1 MANNSGKFIADN
13 LMNQKIEIFMGLDN
27 EWIAYAD
34 GDVQSYTIIIAI
46 PIDFDAE
53 SGILTLT
60 NDRGQE
66 FYLSENNIQIFWKEG
81 VGFKLIENTSS
92 TIRTGKQWLKNSNS
106 RDIM

>member
-34 GDVQSYTIIIAI
+34 GDVQSYTIIVAI
-46 PIDFDAE
+46 PIDFDDE

-81 VGFKLIENTSS
+81 MGFKLIENTSS
-92 TIRTGKQWLKNSNS
+92 TIRTGKQWLKGPKG